1 MTATTTAP
9 HIVSRFG
16 TAGFTV
22 ASIGAVYALTQKLIN
37 SSFEKRTL
45 QIPENP
51 QNQDK
56 IHSALPTVHEG
67 PEDDSDGANLVLPSN
82 ASKKSSSVSQ
92 NISLSKNMRI
102 LYSLLGKTS
111 RKSRVLLTT
120 CIAAAVV
127 SRSVGDMGVHSL
139 TSRIDELIS
148 KQPGSVFEKPI
159 DKKSVLSTLIT
170 QFLFLG
176 VPLAIIQQIQN
187 FASASLSSNIRSNLL
202 QSLMKTLVLS
212 PHNLG
217 HPEELVDSNRLE
229 ALMSD
234 ISHVSVLGV
243 QLGCERLRRYTDILV
258 QLVLLVKVTK
268 SIKIPAI
275 MLLYLGL
282 TVSIVTRQK
291 MFKSMFNKKIND
303 AENVLKKYL
312 SRLSRHR
319 DSIAAW
325 DGASAELQ
333 KISGLSHNIEV
344 AKNNRDKFE
353 FLHSLCSSLCSRV
366 GGTALGFLLIGLH
379 FAERKS
385 NPGSIFEYFWT
396 GRVMLQLC
404 NSFSSVVE
412 EDVLL
417 KAASSDSAT
426 TASGVPLVRL
436 SQMMKRLKASL
447 VDLPNQLPPADQL
460 PYRVRKTNM
469 SLSDVTALTTDG
481 AILFQSMSFEISP
494 SSIVLVQGPKGAG
507 KTALLR
513 LMIGTWPAVMGE
525 VSRPKS
531 GVYCVLSKPYLLSGA
546 SLKEQIMYPDSGDV
560 DNERLANV
568 VKLCRISHLFEK
580 ESRLGS
586 SVMTE
591 QDQQKLMIAR
601 MIYHRPKYALF
612 DDCFKSLDVEHFA
625 TIVNYLKNE
634 CQCGIVIA
642 CLPPLAES
650 LKNTEGSG
658 KLNFNVEVVLSNKQ
672 PPRHEIIINK

>member
-1 MTATTTAP
+1 MTATPSATQL
-9 HIVSRFG
+9 VSRFG

-22 ASIGAVYALTQKLIN
+22 ASIGAVYAMTQKLIN
-37 SSFEKRTL
+37 SSFDKKTL
-45 QIPENP
+45 QISDIPPNSEKL
-51 QNQDK
+51 Q
-56 IHSALPTVHEG
+56 SALPTVPEG
-67 PEDDSDGANLVLPSN
+67 PEDDSDGALPVLLTS
-82 ASKKSSSVSQ
+82 SKKSSSLS
-92 NISLSKNMRI
+92 NISLSRNLQLLK
-102 LYSLLGKTS
+102 SLLGIKS
-111 RKSRVLLTT
+111 SKSRVVLAA

-127 SRSVGDMGVHSL
+127 VRSVGDMTVHSV
-139 TSRIDELIS
+139 TSKIDELII
-148 KQPGSVFEKPI
+148 KQPGSVFEKTI
-159 DKKSVLSTLIT
+159 DKKSVLSGLIT
-170 QFLFLG
+170 QFLLIG
-176 VPLAIIQQIQN
+176 VPLALVQQIQN
-187 FASASLSSNIRSNLL
+187 FASSSLSSNIRKTLV
-202 QSLMKTLVLS
+202 QALMKTLVLS

-229 ALMSD
+229 ALLGD
-234 ISHVSVLGV
+234 INHVSVLGV

-291 MFKSMFNKKIND
+291 MFKSMFNKKTNE

-325 DGASAELQ
+325 DGASAELD
-333 KISGLSHNIEV
+333 KISSLSAKIEI
-344 AKNNRDKFE
+344 AKKNRDKFE

-379 FAERKS
+379 FVNRKS
-385 NPGSIFEYFWT
+385 DPCSIFEYFWT
-396 GRVMLQLC
+396 GRVVLQLC

-417 KAASSDSAT
+417 KAATSDSPSS
-426 TASGVPLVRL
+426 SGVPLVRL
-436 SQMMKRLKASL
+436 SQMVKRLKASL
-447 VDLPNQLPPADQL
+447 IDLPNQLPPADQL

-469 SLSDVTALTTDG
+469 SLCDVTALTTEG
-481 AILFQSMSFEISP
+481 SILFQSMSFEISP
-494 SSIVLVQGPKGAG
+494 SSIVLVQGSKGSG

-525 VSRPKS
+525 VSRPKT

-546 SLKEQIMYPDSGDV
+546 SLKEQIMYPDSKEV
-560 DNERLANV
+560 DNEQLSTA
-568 VKLCRISHLFEK
+568 VKICRISHLFEK

-586 SVMTE
+586 SVLTE

-612 DDCFKSLDVEHFA
+612 DDCFKALDIDHFA
-625 TIVNYLKNE
+625 SIVNYLTSD
-634 CQCGIVIA
+634 CQCGVVIA
-642 CLPPLAES
+642 CPPQTAEA
-650 LKNTEGSG
+650 LKNPEGSG
-658 KLNFNVEVVLSNKQ
+658 NLKVTVEVILSNKQ